1 MRLIHIYKN
10 KESVSV
16 GQIIRVDA
24 DRPSFQSLTPAVE
37 ILRAGGVVAYP
48 TETFYGLGV
57 DALSPEAIKKI
68 FAIKE
73 RSFLQ
78 PLLILI
84 PDQSYLPRCV
94 AKIPEKARYLME
106 HFWPGPLTMV
116 FSASPQL
123 LSILTAGTQKI
134 AIRISSHPIARALTS
149 AFAGPLT
156 STSANISGDQSP
168 ATAKEVSSHLGG
180 MIDLII
186 DGGKTPGQMPSTIVD
201 VTFSPPQL
209 IREGVIPFS
218 EILTFL
224 ESLY

>member
-1 MRLIHIYKN
+1 MT
-10 KESVSV
+10 
-16 GQIIRVDA
+16 QIIRIDPQQ
-24 DRPSFQSLTPAVE
+24 PSPQSLISAVE

-57 DALSPEAIKKI
+57 DALNQKAIKKV
-68 FAIKE
+68 FTIKG
-73 RSFLQ
+73 RSFVQ

-84 PDQSYLPRCV
+84 PDQSYLPRYV
-94 AKIPEKARYLME
+94 TEVSEKARRLME

-123 LSILTAGTQKI
+123 PSILTAGTKKI
-134 AIRISSHPIARALTS
+134 AIRISPHPIARALTS

-156 STSANISGDQSP
+156 STSANISGEQSLV
-168 ATAKEVSSHLGG
+168 TAKEVFSHLGG

-209 IREGVIPFS
+209 VREGVVPFS

-224 ESLY
+224 ESTY

>member
-1 MRLIHIYKN
+1 MT
-10 KESVSV
+10 
-16 GQIIRVDA
+16 QIIRID
-24 DRPSFQSLTPAVE
+24 PQQSSPQSLISAVE
-37 ILRAGGVVAYP
+37 ILRAGGVVVYP

-57 DALSPEAIKKI
+57 DALNQKAIKKI
-68 FAIKE
+68 FAIKK
-73 RSFLQ
+73 RSLSQ

-84 PDQSYLPRCV
+84 PDQDYLPRYV
-94 AKIPEKARYLME
+94 ADVPANAHRLME

-116 FSASPQL
+116 FFASPQL
-123 LSILTAGTQKI
+123 PSILTAGTKKI
-134 AIRISSHPIARALTS
+134 AIRISPHPIARALTS

-156 STSANISGDQSP
+156 STSANISGEQSP
-168 ATAKEVSSHLGG
+168 ATAKEVFSHLGG

-209 IREGVIPFS
+209 VREGVVPFS

-224 ESLY
+224 ESTY

>member
-1 MRLIHIYKN
+1 MT
-10 KESVSV
+10 
-16 GQIIRVDA
+16 QIIRID
-24 DRPSFQSLTPAVE
+24 PQQSSLQSLISAVE
-37 ILRAGGVVAYP
+37 ILRAGGVVVYP

-57 DALSPEAIKKI
+57 DALNQKAIKKV
-68 FAIKE
+68 FTIKG
-73 RSFLQ
+73 RSFAQ

-84 PDQSYLPRCV
+84 PEQDYLPRYV
-94 AKIPEKARYLME
+94 TEVSEKARRLME

-123 LSILTAGTQKI
+123 PSILTAGTKKI
-134 AIRISSHPIARALTS
+134 AIRISPHPIARALTS

-156 STSANISGDQSP
+156 STSANISGEQSP
-168 ATAKEVSSHLGG
+168 ATAKEVFSHLGE

-209 IREGVIPFS
+209 VREGVIPFS

-224 ESLY
+224 ESTY

>member
-1 MRLIHIYKN
+1 
-10 KESVSV
+10 VT
-16 GQIIRVDA
+16 QIIRIDPQQ
-24 DRPSFQSLTPAVE
+24 PSPQSLISAVE

-48 TETFYGLGV
+48 TEAFYGLGV
-57 DALSPEAIKKI
+57 DALNQKAIKKV
-68 FAIKE
+68 FTIKG
-73 RSFLQ
+73 RSFAQ

-84 PDQSYLPRCV
+84 PEQDYLPRYV
-94 AKIPEKARYLME
+94 TEVSEKARRLME

-123 LSILTAGTQKI
+123 PSILTAGTKKI
-134 AIRISSHPIARALTS
+134 AIRISPHPIARALTS

-156 STSANISGDQSP
+156 STSANISGEQSP
-168 ATAKEVSSHLGG
+168 ATAKEVFSHLGG

-186 DGGKTPGQMPSTIVD
+186 DGGQTPGQMPSTIID

-209 IREGVIPFS
+209 VREGVVPFS

-224 ESLY
+224 GLTY

>member
-1 MRLIHIYKN
+1 MT
-10 KESVSV
+10 
-16 GQIIRVDA
+16 QIIRIDPQQ
-24 DRPSFQSLTPAVE
+24 PSPQSLISAVE
-37 ILRAGGVVAYP
+37 ILRAGGVVVYP

-57 DALSPEAIKKI
+57 DALNQKAIKKV
-68 FAIKE
+68 FTIKG
-73 RSFLQ
+73 RSFAQ

-84 PDQSYLPRCV
+84 PEQDYLPRYV
-94 AKIPEKARYLME
+94 TEVSEKARRLME

-123 LSILTAGTQKI
+123 PSILTAGTKKI
-134 AIRISSHPIARALTS
+134 AIRISPHPIARALTS

-156 STSANISGDQSP
+156 STSANISGEQSP
-168 ATAKEVSSHLGG
+168 ATAKEVFSHLGG

-209 IREGVIPFS
+209 VREGVVPFS

-224 ESLY
+224 ESTY

>member
-1 MRLIHIYKN
+1 MT
-10 KESVSV
+10 
-16 GQIIRVDA
+16 QIIRTDPQQ
-24 DRPSFQSLTPAVE
+24 PSPQSLISAVE
-37 ILRAGGVVAYP
+37 ILRAGGVVVYP

-57 DALSPEAIKKI
+57 DALNQKAIKKV
-68 FAIKE
+68 FTIKG
-73 RSFLQ
+73 RSFAQ

-84 PDQSYLPRCV
+84 PEQDYLPRYV
-94 AKIPEKARYLME
+94 TEVSEKARRLME

-123 LSILTAGTQKI
+123 PSILTAGTKKI
-134 AIRISSHPIARALTS
+134 AIRISPHPIARALTS

-156 STSANISGDQSP
+156 STSANISGEQSP
-168 ATAKEVSSHLGG
+168 ATAKEVFSHLGG

-209 IREGVIPFS
+209 VREGMVPFS

-224 ESLY
+224 ESTY

>member
-1 MRLIHIYKN
+1 MT
-10 KESVSV
+10 
-16 GQIIRVDA
+16 QIISVDPHH
-24 DRPSFQSLTPAVE
+24 PSFQSVIPAVE
-37 ILRAGGVVAYP
+37 ILRAGGVVSYP

-57 DALSPEAIKKI
+57 DALNQEGIKKI
-68 FAIKE
+68 FAVKG
-73 RSFLQ
+73 RSFAQ

-84 PDQSYLPRCV
+84 PGQDYLSHCV
-94 AKIPEKARYLME
+94 AEVPEKARRLME

-123 LSILTAGTQKI
+123 PSILTAGTQKI

-168 ATAKEVSSHLGG
+168 STAKDVFSHLGG
-180 MIDLII
+180 IIDLII
-186 DGGKTPGQMPSTIVD
+186 DGGKTSGQVPSTIVD

-209 IREGVIPFS
+209 VRAGVVPFN
-218 EILTFL
+218 EILIC
-224 ESLY
+224 

>member
-1 MRLIHIYKN
+1 MT
-10 KESVSV
+10 
-16 GQIIRVDA
+16 QIIRID
-24 DRPSFQSLTPAVE
+24 PQQSSLQSLISAVE
-37 ILRAGGVVAYP
+37 ILRAGGVVVYP

-57 DALSPEAIKKI
+57 DALNQKAIKKV
-68 FAIKE
+68 FTIKG
-73 RSFLQ
+73 RSFAQ

-84 PDQSYLPRCV
+84 PEQDYLPRYV
-94 AKIPEKARYLME
+94 TEVSEKARRLME

-123 LSILTAGTQKI
+123 PSILTAGTKKI
-134 AIRISSHPIARALTS
+134 AIRISPHPIARALTS

-156 STSANISGDQSP
+156 STSANISGEQSP
-168 ATAKEVSSHLGG
+168 ATAKEVFSHLGG

-209 IREGVIPFS
+209 VREGVIPFS

-224 ESLY
+224 ESTY

>member
-1 MRLIHIYKN
+1 M
-10 KESVSV
+10 V
-16 GQIIRVDA
+16 QIIPVDPLC
-24 DRPSFQSLTPAVE
+24 PSSQSVITAVE
-37 ILRAGGVVAYP
+37 IIRAGGVVAYP

-57 DALSPEAIKKI
+57 DALNQKAIKKV
-68 FAIKE
+68 FTIKR
-73 RSFLQ
+73 RSFAQ

-84 PDQSYLPRCV
+84 PEQDYLPRYV
-94 AKIPEKARYLME
+94 TEVSEKARRLME

-123 LSILTAGTQKI
+123 PSILTAGTKKI
-134 AIRISSHPIARALTS
+134 AIRISPHPIARALTS

-156 STSANISGDQSP
+156 STSANISGEQSP
-168 ATAKEVSSHLGG
+168 ATAKEVFSHLGG
-180 MIDLII
+180 IIDLII

-209 IREGVIPFS
+209 VREGVVPFS

-224 ESLY
+224 ESTY

>member
-1 MRLIHIYKN
+1 
-10 KESVSV
+10 VT
-16 GQIIRVDA
+16 QIIRIDPHPPCSHSIV
-24 DRPSFQSLTPAVE
+24 PAVE
-37 ILRAGGVVAYP
+37 FLRAGGVVAYP

-57 DALSPEAIKKI
+57 DALNQEAIRKI
-68 FAIKE
+68 FSIKG
-73 RSFLQ
+73 RSFVQ

-94 AKIPEKARYLME
+94 AEVPEKARHLME
-106 HFWPGPLTMV
+106 HFWPGPLTML

-123 LSILTAGTQKI
+123 PSILTAGTKKI
-134 AIRISSHPIARALTS
+134 AIRISSHSIARALTS

-156 STSANISGDQSP
+156 STSANISGERSP
-168 ATAKEVSSHLGG
+168 ATAKEVFSHLGG

-186 DGGKTPGQMPSTIVD
+186 DGGKTPGQMPSTIID

-209 IREGVIPFS
+209 VREGVVPFS

-224 ESLY
+224 ESTF

>member
-1 MRLIHIYKN
+1 MT
-10 KESVSV
+10 
-16 GQIIRVDA
+16 QIIRTD
-24 DRPSFQSLTPAVE
+24 PQQFSPQSLISAVE
-37 ILRAGGVVAYP
+37 ILRAGGVVVYP

-57 DALSPEAIKKI
+57 DALNQKAIKKV
-68 FAIKE
+68 FTIKG
-73 RSFLQ
+73 RSFAQ

-84 PDQSYLPRCV
+84 PEQDYLPRYV
-94 AKIPEKARYLME
+94 TEVSEKARRLME

-123 LSILTAGTQKI
+123 PSILTAGTKKI
-134 AIRISSHPIARALTS
+134 AIRISPHPIARALTS

-156 STSANISGDQSP
+156 STSANISGEQSP
-168 ATAKEVSSHLGG
+168 ATAKEVFSHLGG

-209 IREGVIPFS
+209 VREGMVPFS

-224 ESLY
+224 ESTY

>member
-1 MRLIHIYKN
+1 MT
-10 KESVSV
+10 
-16 GQIIRVDA
+16 QIIRID
-24 DRPSFQSLTPAVE
+24 PQQSSPQSLISAVE
-37 ILRAGGVVAYP
+37 ILRAGGVVVYP

-57 DALSPEAIKKI
+57 DALNQKAIKKV
-68 FAIKE
+68 FTIKG
-73 RSFLQ
+73 RSFAQ

-84 PDQSYLPRCV
+84 PEQDYLPRYV
-94 AKIPEKARYLME
+94 TEVSEKARRLME

-123 LSILTAGTQKI
+123 PSILTAGTKKI
-134 AIRISSHPIARALTS
+134 AIRISPHPIARALTS
-149 AFAGPLT
+149 AFAGSLT
-156 STSANISGDQSP
+156 STSANISGEQSP
-168 ATAKEVSSHLGG
+168 ATAKEVFSHLGG

-209 IREGVIPFS
+209 VREGVVPFS

-224 ESLY
+224 ESTY

>member
-1 MRLIHIYKN
+1 MT
-10 KESVSV
+10 
-16 GQIIRVDA
+16 QIIRID
-24 DRPSFQSLTPAVE
+24 PQQSSPQSLISAVE
-37 ILRAGGVVAYP
+37 ILRAGGVVVYP

-57 DALSPEAIKKI
+57 DALNQKAIKKV
-68 FAIKE
+68 FTIKG
-73 RSFLQ
+73 RSFAQ

-84 PDQSYLPRCV
+84 PEQDYLPRYV
-94 AKIPEKARYLME
+94 TEVSEKARRLME

-123 LSILTAGTQKI
+123 PSILTAGTKKI
-134 AIRISSHPIARALTS
+134 AIRISPHPIARALTS

-156 STSANISGDQSP
+156 STSANISGEQSP
-168 ATAKEVSSHLGG
+168 ATAKEVFSHLGG

-209 IREGVIPFS
+209 VREGVVPFS

-224 ESLY
+224 ESTY

>member
-1 MRLIHIYKN
+1 MT
-10 KESVSV
+10 
-16 GQIIRVDA
+16 QIIRID
-24 DRPSFQSLTPAVE
+24 PQQSSLQSLISAVE
-37 ILRAGGVVAYP
+37 ILRAGGVVVYP

-57 DALSPEAIKKI
+57 DALNQKAIKKV
-68 FAIKE
+68 FTIKG
-73 RSFLQ
+73 RSFAQ

-84 PDQSYLPRCV
+84 PEQDYLPRYV
-94 AKIPEKARYLME
+94 TEVSEKARRLME

-123 LSILTAGTQKI
+123 PSILTAGTKKI
-134 AIRISSHPIARALTS
+134 AIRISPHPIARALTS

-156 STSANISGDQSP
+156 STSANISGEQSP
-168 ATAKEVSSHLGG
+168 ATAKEVFSHLGG

-209 IREGVIPFS
+209 VREGVVPFS

-224 ESLY
+224 ESTY

>member
-1 MRLIHIYKN
+1 
-10 KESVSV
+10 VT
-16 GQIIRVDA
+16 QIIRID
-24 DRPSFQSLTPAVE
+24 PQQFSPQSFISAVE
-37 ILRAGGVVAYP
+37 ILRAGGVVVYP

-57 DALSPEAIKKI
+57 DALNQKAIKKV
-68 FAIKE
+68 FTIKG
-73 RSFLQ
+73 RSFAQ

-84 PDQSYLPRCV
+84 PEQDYLPRYV
-94 AKIPEKARYLME
+94 TEVSEKARRLME

-116 FSASPQL
+116 FYASPQL
-123 LSILTAGTQKI
+123 PSILTADTKKI
-134 AIRISSHPIARALTS
+134 AIRISPHPIARALTS

-156 STSANISGDQSP
+156 STSANISGEQSP
-168 ATAKEVSSHLGG
+168 ATAKEVFARLGG

-209 IREGVIPFS
+209 VREGVVPFS

-224 ESLY
+224 ESTY

>member
-1 MRLIHIYKN
+1 MT
-10 KESVSV
+10 
-16 GQIIRVDA
+16 QIIRTD
-24 DRPSFQSLTPAVE
+24 PQQFSPQSLISAVE
-37 ILRAGGVVAYP
+37 ILRAGGVVVYP

-57 DALSPEAIKKI
+57 DALNQKAIKKV
-68 FAIKE
+68 FTIKG
-73 RSFLQ
+73 RSFAQ

-84 PDQSYLPRCV
+84 PEQDYLPRYV
-94 AKIPEKARYLME
+94 TEVSEKARRLME

-123 LSILTAGTQKI
+123 PSILTAGTKKI
-134 AIRISSHPIARALTS
+134 AIRISPHPIARALTS

-156 STSANISGDQSP
+156 STSANISGEQSP
-168 ATAKEVSSHLGG
+168 ATAQEVFLHLGG

-209 IREGVIPFS
+209 VREGVIPFS

-224 ESLY
+224 ESTY

>member
-1 MRLIHIYKN
+1 MT
-10 KESVSV
+10 
-16 GQIIRVDA
+16 QIIRID
-24 DRPSFQSLTPAVE
+24 PQQFSPQSFISAVE
-37 ILRAGGVVAYP
+37 ILRAGGVVVYP

-57 DALSPEAIKKI
+57 DALNQKAIKKV
-68 FAIKE
+68 FTIKG
-73 RSFLQ
+73 RSFAQ

-84 PDQSYLPRCV
+84 PEQDYLPRYV
-94 AKIPEKARYLME
+94 TEVSEKARRLME

-123 LSILTAGTQKI
+123 PSILTADTKKI
-134 AIRISSHPIARALTS
+134 AIRISPHPIARALTS

-156 STSANISGDQSP
+156 STSANISGEQSP
-168 ATAKEVSSHLGG
+168 ATAKEVFARLGG

-209 IREGVIPFS
+209 VREGVVPFS

-224 ESLY
+224 ESTY

>member
-1 MRLIHIYKN
+1 
-10 KESVSV
+10 VT
-16 GQIIRVDA
+16 QIIRID
-24 DRPSFQSLTPAVE
+24 PQQSSLQSLISAVE
-37 ILRAGGVVAYP
+37 ILRAGGVVVYP

-57 DALSPEAIKKI
+57 DALNQKAIKKV
-68 FAIKE
+68 FTIKG
-73 RSFLQ
+73 RSFAQ

-84 PDQSYLPRCV
+84 PEQDYLPRYV
-94 AKIPEKARYLME
+94 TEVSEKARRLME

-123 LSILTAGTQKI
+123 PSILTAGTKKI
-134 AIRISSHPIARALTS
+134 AIRISPHPIARALTS

-156 STSANISGDQSP
+156 STSANISGEQSP
-168 ATAKEVSSHLGG
+168 ATAKEVFSHLGG

-209 IREGVIPFS
+209 VREGVVPFS

-224 ESLY
+224 ESTY

>member
-1 MRLIHIYKN
+1 
-10 KESVSV
+10 VT
-16 GQIIRVDA
+16 QIIRIDPQQ
-24 DRPSFQSLTPAVE
+24 PSPQSLISAVE
-37 ILRAGGVVAYP
+37 ILTAGGVVVYT

-57 DALSPEAIKKI
+57 DALNQKAIKKV
-68 FAIKE
+68 FTIKG
-73 RSFLQ
+73 RSFAQ

-84 PDQSYLPRCV
+84 PEQDYLPRYV
-94 AKIPEKARYLME
+94 TEVSEKARRLME
-106 HFWPGPLTMV
+106 HFWPGPLTIV

-123 LSILTAGTQKI
+123 PSILTAGTKKI
-134 AIRISSHPIARALTS
+134 AIRISPHPIARALTS

-156 STSANISGDQSP
+156 STSANISGEQSP
-168 ATAKEVSSHLGG
+168 ATAKEVFSHLGG

-209 IREGVIPFS
+209 VREGVVSFS

-224 ESLY
+224 ESTY

>member
-1 MRLIHIYKN
+1 
-10 KESVSV
+10 VT
-16 GQIIRVDA
+16 QIIRTD
-24 DRPSFQSLTPAVE
+24 PQQSSPQSLISAVE
-37 ILRAGGVVAYP
+37 ILRAGGVVVYP

-57 DALSPEAIKKI
+57 DALNQKAIKKV
-68 FAIKE
+68 FTIKG
-73 RSFLQ
+73 RSFAQ

-84 PDQSYLPRCV
+84 PEQDYLPRYV
-94 AKIPEKARYLME
+94 TEVSEKARRLME

-123 LSILTAGTQKI
+123 PSILTAGTKKI
-134 AIRISSHPIARALTS
+134 AIRISPHPIARALTS

-156 STSANISGDQSP
+156 STSANISGEQSP
-168 ATAKEVSSHLGG
+168 ATAKEVFSHLGE

-209 IREGVIPFS
+209 VREGVIPFS

-224 ESLY
+224 ESTY

>member
-1 MRLIHIYKN
+1 MT
-10 KESVSV
+10 
-16 GQIIRVDA
+16 QIIRTD
-24 DRPSFQSLTPAVE
+24 PQQFSPQSLISAVE
-37 ILRAGGVVAYP
+37 ILRAGGVVVYP

-57 DALSPEAIKKI
+57 DALNQKAIKKV
-68 FAIKE
+68 FTIKG
-73 RSFLQ
+73 RSFAQ

-84 PDQSYLPRCV
+84 PEQDYLPRYV
-94 AKIPEKARYLME
+94 TEVSEKARRLME

-123 LSILTAGTQKI
+123 PSILTAGTKKI
-134 AIRISSHPIARALTS
+134 AIRISPHPIARALTS

-156 STSANISGDQSP
+156 STSANISGEQSP
-168 ATAKEVSSHLGG
+168 ATAKEVFSHLGG

-209 IREGVIPFS
+209 VREGVVPFS

-224 ESLY
+224 ESTY

>member
-1 MRLIHIYKN
+1 
-10 KESVSV
+10 VT
-16 GQIIRVDA
+16 QIIRID
-24 DRPSFQSLTPAVE
+24 PQQSSPQSLISAVE
-37 ILRAGGVVAYP
+37 ILRAGGVVVYP

-57 DALSPEAIKKI
+57 DALNQKAIKKV
-68 FAIKE
+68 FTIKG
-73 RSFLQ
+73 RSFAQ

-84 PDQSYLPRCV
+84 PEQDYLPRYV
-94 AKIPEKARYLME
+94 TEVSEKARRLME

-123 LSILTAGTQKI
+123 PSILTAGTKKI
-134 AIRISSHPIARALTS
+134 AIRISPHPIARALTS

-156 STSANISGDQSP
+156 STSANISGEQSP
-168 ATAKEVSSHLGG
+168 ATAQEVFSHLGG

-209 IREGVIPFS
+209 VREGVVPFS

-224 ESLY
+224 ESTY

>member
-1 MRLIHIYKN
+1 MT
-10 KESVSV
+10 
-16 GQIIRVDA
+16 QIIRIDPQQ
-24 DRPSFQSLTPAVE
+24 PSPQSLISAVE
-37 ILRAGGVVAYP
+37 ILRVGGVVVYP

-57 DALSPEAIKKI
+57 DALNQKAIKKV
-68 FAIKE
+68 FTIKG
-73 RSFLQ
+73 RSFAQ

-84 PDQSYLPRCV
+84 PEQDYLPRYV
-94 AKIPEKARYLME
+94 TEVSEKARRLME

-116 FSASPQL
+116 FFASPQL
-123 LSILTAGTQKI
+123 PSILTAGTKKI
-134 AIRISSHPIARALTS
+134 AIRISPHPIARALTS

-156 STSANISGDQSP
+156 STSANISGEQSP
-168 ATAKEVSSHLGG
+168 ATAQEVFSHLGG

-209 IREGVIPFS
+209 VREGVVPFS

-224 ESLY
+224 ESTY

>member
-1 MRLIHIYKN
+1 MT
-10 KESVSV
+10 
-16 GQIIRVDA
+16 QIIRTDPQQ
-24 DRPSFQSLTPAVE
+24 PSPQSLISAVE
-37 ILRAGGVVAYP
+37 ILRAGGVVVYP

-57 DALSPEAIKKI
+57 DALNQKAIKKV
-68 FAIKE
+68 FTIKG
-73 RSFLQ
+73 RSFAQ

-84 PDQSYLPRCV
+84 PEQDYLPRYV
-94 AKIPEKARYLME
+94 TEVSEKARRLME

-123 LSILTAGTQKI
+123 PSILTAGTKKI
-134 AIRISSHPIARALTS
+134 AIRISPHPIARALTS

-156 STSANISGDQSP
+156 STSANISGEQSP
-168 ATAKEVSSHLGG
+168 ATAKEVFSHLGG

-209 IREGVIPFS
+209 VREGVIPFS

-224 ESLY
+224 ESTY

>member
-1 MRLIHIYKN
+1 
-10 KESVSV
+10 VT
-16 GQIIRVDA
+16 QIIRTD
-24 DRPSFQSLTPAVE
+24 PQQFSPQSLISAVE
-37 ILRAGGVVAYP
+37 ILRAGGVVVYP

-57 DALSPEAIKKI
+57 DALNQKAIKKV
-68 FAIKE
+68 FTIKG
-73 RSFLQ
+73 RSFAQ

-84 PDQSYLPRCV
+84 PEQDYLPRYV
-94 AKIPEKARYLME
+94 TEVSEKARRLME

-123 LSILTAGTQKI
+123 PSILTAGTKKI
-134 AIRISSHPIARALTS
+134 AIRISPHPIARALTS

-156 STSANISGDQSP
+156 STSANISGEQSP
-168 ATAKEVSSHLGG
+168 ATAKEVFSHLGE

-209 IREGVIPFS
+209 VREGVIPFS

-224 ESLY
+224 ESTY

>member
-1 MRLIHIYKN
+1 
-10 KESVSV
+10 VV
-16 GQIIRVDA
+16 QIIPVDPLC
-24 DRPSFQSLTPAVE
+24 PSSQSVITAVE
-37 ILRAGGVVAYP
+37 IIRAGGVVAYP

-57 DALSPEAIKKI
+57 DALNQKAIKKV
-68 FAIKE
+68 FTIKR
-73 RSFLQ
+73 RSFAQ

-84 PDQSYLPRCV
+84 PEQDYLPRYV
-94 AKIPEKARYLME
+94 TEVSEKARRLME

-123 LSILTAGTQKI
+123 PSILTAGTKKI
-134 AIRISSHPIARALTS
+134 AIRISPHPIARALTS

-156 STSANISGDQSP
+156 STSANISGEQSP
-168 ATAKEVSSHLGG
+168 ATAKEVFSHLGG
-180 MIDLII
+180 IIDLII

-209 IREGVIPFS
+209 VREGVVPFS

-224 ESLY
+224 ESTY

>member
-1 MRLIHIYKN
+1 
-10 KESVSV
+10 VT
-16 GQIIRVDA
+16 QIIRTDPQQ
-24 DRPSFQSLTPAVE
+24 PSPQSLISAVE
-37 ILRAGGVVAYP
+37 ILRAGGVVVYP

-57 DALSPEAIKKI
+57 DALNQKAIKKV
-68 FAIKE
+68 FTIKG
-73 RSFLQ
+73 RSFAQ

-84 PDQSYLPRCV
+84 PEQDYLPRYV
-94 AKIPEKARYLME
+94 TEVSEKARRLME

-123 LSILTAGTQKI
+123 PSILTAGTKKI
-134 AIRISSHPIARALTS
+134 AIRISPHPIARALTS

-156 STSANISGDQSP
+156 STSANISGEQSP
-168 ATAKEVSSHLGG
+168 ATAKEVFSHLGG

-209 IREGVIPFS
+209 VREGMVPFS

-224 ESLY
+224 ESTY